1 MLESLWTLFISAL
14 VSSTLL
20 PGGVEAL
27 LAYQVSQQPQGATPL
42 ILVATLGNTL
52 GSYITFV
59 MGSLIAQVYPLKVL
73 DKPNH
78 LRAKRWLTS
87 RGPWVLLLAW
97 LPIIGDPLCFLAGW
111 LRLNLI
117 HSFAAILIGKF
128 LRFVLVALLAL
139 GLFG

>member
-1 MLESLWTLFISAL
+1 MLESLWTLFVSAF

-27 LAYQVSQQPQGATPL
+27 LAYQVSQQPQAATTL

-52 GSYITFV
+52 GSCITFA
-59 MGSLIAQVYPLKVL
+59 MGSLIARIYPLKAL

-78 LRAKRWLTS
+78 QRAKRWLRS
-87 RGPWVLLLAW
+87 RGAWGLLFAW
-97 LPIIGDPLCFLAGW
+97 LPIIGDPLCLLAGW

-128 LRFVLVALLAL
+128 LRFVLVTHLAL

>member
-27 LAYQVSQQPQGATPL
+27 LAYQVSQQPQAAMTL

-52 GSYITFV
+52 GSCVTFA
-59 MGSLIAQVYPLKVL
+59 MGSLIARIYPLKAL

-78 LRAKRWLTS
+78 LRAKRWLRS
-87 RGPWVLLLAW
+87 RGAWGLLFAW
-97 LPIIGDPLCFLAGW
+97 LPIIGDPLCLLAGW

-117 HSFAAILIGKF
+117 HSITAILIGKF
-128 LRFVLVALLAL
+128 LRFVLVTLLAL

>member
-14 VSSTLL
+14 ISSTLL

-27 LAYQVSQQPQGATPL
+27 LAYQVGEQPQAAPTL

-52 GSYITFV
+52 GSYITFA
-59 MGSLIAQVYPLKVL
+59 MGSLIAWRYPLKAL

-97 LPIIGDPLCFLAGW
+97 LPVIGDPLCLLAGW

-117 HSFAAILIGKF
+117 YSFAAILIGKL
-128 LRFVLVALLAL
+128 LRFLLIAFVAT